1 MARPTTGAWM
11 YGGAWPN
18 DDDEIYQCSDDD
30 NQLAGWGG
38 LHGWDDCIYNDI
50 LAYQTR
56 DDTVYN
62 AIGSCIDHNNADDGT
77 WGNGDDDVSGLG
89 ECPVAPKHTPYA
101 YGYTFI
107 EGFMPAD
114 SFDALVRPERRL
126 VVVVGGVPVALD
138 AAEVERAGNV
148 GRPLATPLGSCSLG
162 PLDVERAHEADE
174 ALYEREGLRRF
185 LTTAPVTA
193 TIEAAA
199 PALGAGAGAA
209 ADVAGGS
216 ILAGV
221 LGGLFAAVL

>member
-1 MARPTTGAWM
+1 MDAWVHE
-11 YGGAWPN
+11 GGWPN
-18 DDDEIYQCSDDD
+18 DDDATYRCSDST
-30 NQLAGWGG
+30 QLAA
-38 LHGWDDCIYNDI
+38 LHEWDDCIYNDI
-50 LAYQTR
+50 LSCPT
-56 DDTVYN
+56 DDDNVYDS
-62 AIGSCIDHNNADDGT
+62 IGPCIDHNNAVGGAG
-77 WGNGDDDVSGLG
+77 GNGNDNGVSGLG

-107 EGFMPAD
+107 EGFIPAD

-126 VVVVGGVPVALD
+126 VVTVGGVPVALD

-148 GRPLATPLGSCSLG
+148 GRPLMTPLGSCSLG

-221 LGGLFAAVL
+221 LGGLFAALL